1 MERIRVNMHRHRLSD
16 LKGEHLNV
24 GVVAR
29 MFSSDASVEF
39 YSSQCRSEMN
49 TLQFCSGRSLF
60 ESVAWPAKA
69 RQAIHWRFGKLQALR
84 SRCSSRKLFGVARV
98 P

>member
-24 GVVAR
+24 GVVVR

-39 YSSQCRSEMN
+39 YSSQCRSEN
-49 TLQFCSGRSLF
+49 TCNAVL
-60 ESVAWPAKA
+60 
-69 RQAIHWRFGKLQALR
+69 LR
-84 SRCSSRKLFGVARV
+84 SFSF
-98 P
+98 